1 MILGAH
7 RLRYEPLT
15 AYIAQRPG
23 VVASVLCA
31 LWILPGLL
39 GRDPWKPDEAFILGV
54 VHQMLVSGDWTIPTL
69 AGEPFLR
76 HPPFYYLS
84 AAVAGKVLSPLLP
97 LHDAVRLVNVVYS
110 ALTFWLLAQ
119 AAKELYGAG
128 REWLAPV
135 LLLSSIGLVFPAHLL
150 VPDNA
155 LLTAFAAGCHG
166 LALALRRPQA
176 GGLIAGTGIGL
187 AFLAKG
193 TAGAATLAIAC
204 ALLPAFAPRY
214 RTRAMPGAGLTML
227 LAALPW
233 VAAWPAILYFSAPQL
248 FGDWLSA
255 DLGRYFGGGLPRSE
269 RASFFY
275 YLGVLPWFAW
285 PALPFAAWS
294 LWHGRKQLADPAF
307 AVPLTMFGVALIVL
321 SGSHER
327 REILALPLLAPLALL
342 AIPRLSSVPRGGQ
355 YAFFWFSIAFFLFF
369 IAAIWFYWIAIEFG
383 VPARLA
389 AHMARL
395 EPGYEPSISVPMM
408 IVAGILTAAWITFM
422 FNVRRS
428 PERPLLAWAVG
439 ATAFWGVL
447 MTLGIG
453 YVDNAKSYREM
464 VGSLRAALPEK
475 YGCIV
480 SISLGESQ
488 RALLHY
494 FGDIVTRRVEAGHS
508 PQACDLLFTEGTTER
523 GEMTRPWELVWEG
536 HRAGDGRERYRLYRK
551 TAE

>member
-23 VVASVLCA
+23 VVAAVLCA
-31 LWILPGLL
+31 LWIVPGLI
-39 GRDPWKPDEAFILGV
+39 GRDPWKPDEAFIFGV
-54 VHQMLVSGDWTIPTL
+54 VHQMLVSGDWTIPAL

-76 HPPFYYLS
+76 HPPFYYLT
-84 AAVAGKVLSPLLP
+84 AAVAGTALSPLLP
-97 LHDAVRLVNVVYS
+97 LHDGVRLVNVIYG
-110 ALTFWLLAQ
+110 ALTFWLLAK
-119 AAKELYGAG
+119 AARELYGEG
-128 REWLAPV
+128 LGWLAPV

-155 LLTAFAAGCHG
+155 LLTAFAAACYG

-176 GGLIAGTGIGL
+176 GGLIVGTGIGL

-193 TAGAATLAIAC
+193 TAGAVALALSC
-204 ALLPAFAPRY
+204 AVLPLLAPRF
-214 RTRAMPGAGLTML
+214 RTKSMAGAALMVV

-233 VAAWPAILYFSAPQL
+233 LAVWPATLYFSAPQL
-248 FGDWLSA
+248 FGDWLAA
-255 DLGRYFGGGLPRSE
+255 DLGRYFGSGQVRSD
-269 RASFFY
+269 RATFFY

-285 PALPFAAWS
+285 PMLPFAAWS
-294 LWHGRKQLADPAF
+294 VWHGRKHLSEPAIAIPLVIFLA
-307 AVPLTMFGVALIVL
+307 TLIVL

-327 REILALPLLAPLALL
+327 REILALPILAPLALL

-369 IAAIWFYWIAIEFG
+369 IVAIWFYWVAIEFG

-389 AHMARL
+389 AHMARM
-395 EPGYEPSISVPMM
+395 EPGYVPVISIPMM
-408 IVAGILTAAWITFM
+408 IVAGILTAAWLVFM

-428 PERPLLAWAVG
+428 PERPLLAWAAG

-447 MTLGIG
+447 MTLTIG

-464 VGSLRAALPEK
+464 IGSLVAALPK
-475 YGCIV
+475 DHGCIV
-480 SISLGESQ
+480 SVSLGESQ

-494 FGDIVTRRVEAGHS
+494 FGDIVTRRVESGHS
-508 PQACDLLFTEGTTER
+508 PQSCDWLFTEGTRER
-523 GEMTRPWELVWEG
+523 GEMTSPWELVWEG